1 MRNAGCLSARR
12 FFQKL
17 HANQDPD
24 RNILATRDCSQGS
37 GWKQSAL
44 KALPP
49 DLPAASVR
57 SAHLKINT
65 RNWWTSVFDWILT
78 LIDKAGYA
86 GIALLMLLEN
96 LFPPIPSELIMPLA
110 GFSAAKGSL
119 NIAGVIVAGTVGSL
133 AGAYFWFL
141 IGRWIGPKR
150 LKRFAARHGR
160 WLTLHPEEIDQARAF
175 FERHQAVALFLGRL
189 VPTIRTLISV
199 PAGVNCIPTPTFMLW
214 SSLGTSLWTALLAGA
229 GYLLQG
235 QYERVSEWLNPVSN
249 VVVAI
254 LAIWYVYRV
263 VSFKAPERS

>member
-1 MRNAGCLSARR
+1 MIR
-12 FFQKL
+12 
-17 HANQDPD
+17 
-24 RNILATRDCSQGS
+24 
-37 GWKQSAL
+37 
-44 KALPP
+44 
-49 DLPAASVR
+49 
-57 SAHLKINT
+57 
-65 RNWWTSVFDWILT
+65 VFDWILS
-78 LIDKAGYA
+78 LIDKAGYG

-141 IGRWIGPKR
+141 VGRWIGPKR

-160 WLTLHPEEIDQARAF
+160 WLTLHPEEIDQARSF

-199 PAGVNCIPTPTFMLW
+199 PAGVNCIPTPTFLLW

-229 GYLLQG
+229 GYLLEG

-249 VVVAI
+249 VVLMI
-254 LAIWYVYRV
+254 LALWYVYRV
-263 VSFKAPERS
+263 VCFRAPSRS